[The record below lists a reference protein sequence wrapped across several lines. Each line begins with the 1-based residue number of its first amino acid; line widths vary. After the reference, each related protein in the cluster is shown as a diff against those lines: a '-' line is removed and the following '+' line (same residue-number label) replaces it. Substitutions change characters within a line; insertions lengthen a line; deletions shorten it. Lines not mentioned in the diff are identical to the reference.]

1 VSRVRGELFQ
11 WFALLGGALAWTAQL
26 VVGVGIT
33 VARCGGG
40 GDRLGIDYR
49 TWQIAAMV
57 AAAVVVLLAEG
68 AAIALAVATWE
79 LEEDGPPPGSRR
91 HFFALAAVLG
101 NVLFLGA
108 VVMGGIGAVSHSPC
122 QGA

>member
-1 VSRVRGELFQ
+1 MNRTRGELFQ

-26 VVGVGIT
+26 VVGFGIT
-33 VARCGGG
+33 VAKCGAGGG
-40 GDRLGIDYR
+40 RLGIDYR

-57 AAAVVVLLAEG
+57 AAAVVVLVAEA
-68 AAIALAVATWE
+68 AAIALAVETRE
-79 LEEDGPPPGSRR
+79 LAEDGPPPGSRR

-108 VVMGGIGAVSHSPC
+108 VVMGGIGAVSHTPC